1 LTHAMYSSYHHS
13 LVMVVLGLAYSGF
26 VASIWPLVPL
36 TVDEANVGF
45 AYGIMTSLQN
55 MGLTVVPLM
64 VCLDRLIV
72 V

>member
-1 LTHAMYSSYHHS
+1 
-13 LVMVVLGLAYSGF
+13 MVVLGLAYSGF